1 MSARL
6 VARGNQSKRI
16 VGVLEGVDGAQR
28 VFYTGKRTD
37 ERTDCAMKKP
47 VVGILAHVDAGKTT
61 LSEALL
67 YCGGTIRNMG
77 RVDHKDAYLDTF
89 ELERQRG
96 ITIFSKQARIVT
108 DDLEMTLLDTP
119 GHVDFSM
126 EMERT
131 LQVLDYAILVIS
143 KTDGVQAHTE
153 TLWRL
158 LKQYGIPTFVF
169 VNKTDLL
176 GDQFGSRE
184 RKGFLSE
191 LEKRLGGEFLDFSEP
206 SGLMEEAAMVGESAM
221 EEFLEHGFLRK
232 ETLSLL
238 IAERKI
244 FPCYFGSALK
254 FVGIEEL
261 LKGISDYC
269 LNRCYPEEFGA
280 KVYKI
285 ARDDQGNRL
294 TYLKVTGGS
303 LQVKDMLQGEK
314 VDQIRLYSGSRYELA
329 KEAKAGCVCA
339 ATGPQKTYP
348 GQGIGMEEETKEPVL
363 SPVMTYQ
370 VLLPEEVQ
378 PLTMLPKL
386 RQLEEEDPGLHV
398 VWNEALQEIHVRIMG
413 KVQLEILKSV
423 IKERFGTEVDF
434 GAGNIVYKETIAKA
448 VEGIGHFEPLRHYA
462 EVHLLLEPLP
472 QGSGLVFH
480 TDVSEDEL
488 DLNWQRLILT
498 HLSEREHPGVL
509 TGSPITDMRI
519 TLVAGKAH
527 LKHTEGGDFRQAT
540 YRALRQGLKSTECVL
555 LEPYH
560 SFELT
565 VPTEQIGRAM
575 GDIQRM
581 SGVFD
586 PPLTEG
592 EMSVLT
598 GKVPVETSV
607 DYMSEVN
614 AYTKGRGRFLLQA
627 AGYGPCHNTE
637 EVLERIGYDSETDT
651 ENPTGSVFCAHGS
664 GFYVKW
670 DEVPQY
676 KHVDSHILE
685 QTDGTE
691 TMDDKIRKKLRQEK
705 KEQKY
710 RESIDLDREL
720 EEIMLREFGSQ
731 KKKETG
737 TGRAR
742 YISGKKSVDAGEYYR
757 KYQNKNV
764 APVEDYLLVDG
775 YNIIFAWDELKEL
788 AKVNLD
794 AARGKLMDILCD
806 YQGFTKCHLILVFDA
821 YKVKGGAGEIGKYHN
836 IHVVYTK
843 EAETA
848 DMYIEKVTHEIGTKH
863 RVRVATSDGLEQLI
877 IMGHGAMR
885 ISAAEF
891 EREVAAVKEKVREF
905 IEGQ

>member
-1 MSARL
+1 
-6 VARGNQSKRI
+6 
-16 VGVLEGVDGAQR
+16 
-28 VFYTGKRTD
+28 
-37 ERTDCAMKKP
+37 MKKP

-89 ELERQRG
+89 ALERQRG

-108 DDLEMTLLDTP
+108 DELEMTLLDTP
-119 GHVDFSM
+119 GHVDFST

-143 KTDGVQAHTE
+143 GTDGVQAHTE

-158 LKQYGIPTFVF
+158 LEQYHIPTFVF

-176 GDQFGSRE
+176 GEDFGSRE
-184 RKGFLSE
+184 KETFL
-191 LEKRLGGEFLDFSEP
+191 LEMRKRLKGEFLNFADDGGF
-206 SGLMEEAAMVGESAM
+206 MEGAAMTEESAM
-221 EEFLEHGFLRK
+221 EEFLENGFLTK
-232 ETLSLL
+232 ETLALL
-238 IAERKI
+238 IAERKV

-254 FVGIEEL
+254 FTGIEEF
-261 LKGISDYC
+261 LKGLGDYC
-269 LNRCYPEEFGA
+269 CDLCYPGEFGA

-285 ARDDQGNRL
+285 ARDEQGNRL

-303 LQVKDMLQGEK
+303 LQVKGMLRGEK
-314 VDQIRLYSGSRYELA
+314 VDQIRLYSGSKYELA
-329 KEAKAGCVCA
+329 QEAAAGCVCA
-339 ATGPQKTYP
+339 VTGPLRTYP
-348 GQGIGMEEETKEPVL
+348 GQGIGIEEKTAEPVL

-370 VLLPEEVQ
+370 VILPKEVQ
-378 PLTMLPKL
+378 PVTMLAKL

-423 IKERFGTEVDF
+423 IAERFGMEVEF
-434 GAGNIVYKETIAKA
+434 GAGSIVYKETIAKA
-448 VEGIGHFEPLRHYA
+448 VEGVGHFEPLRHYA

-472 QGSGLVFH
+472 QGSGLVFD

-488 DLNWQRLILT
+488 GLNWQRLILT

-519 TLVAGKAH
+519 TLVAGRAH

-560 SFELT
+560 NFELT
-565 VPTEQIGRAM
+565 VPTEQLGRAM

-581 SGVFD
+581 SGAST
-586 PPLTEG
+586 PPRTEG

-598 GKVPVETSV
+598 GRVPVVTSV

-614 AYTKGRGRFLLQA
+614 AYTKGRGRLILQA
-627 AGYGPCHNTE
+627 AGYGPCHNAS
-637 EVLERIGYDSETDT
+637 EVVERIGYDSEADT

-670 DEVPQY
+670 DEVREY
-676 KHVDSHILE
+676 MHAESRVLE
-685 QTDGTE
+685 QASEAE
-691 TMDDKIRKKLRQEK
+691 TVDDKIREKLRQEK
-705 KEQKY
+705 RGRRY
-710 RESIDLDREL
+710 REGVYEDREL
-720 EEIMLREFGSQ
+720 EEIMLREFGPA
-731 KKKETG
+731 KRKEYG
-737 TGRAR
+737 GRKTR
-742 YISGKKSVDAGEYYR
+742 YVSGGKSVDAGEYYR
-757 KYQNKNV
+757 RYQNKNI

-788 AKVNLD
+788 AKVSLD
-794 AARGKLMDILCD
+794 AARGRLMDILCD

-821 YKVKGGAGEIGKYHN
+821 YKVKGNMGEIGKYHN

-848 DMYIEKVTHEIGTKH
+848 DMYIEKVTRDIGAKH

-877 IMGHGAMR
+877 IMGHGAIR

-891 EREVAAVKEKVREF
+891 EREVAEVKEKVRAL
-905 IEGQ
+905 IGKT

>member
-1 MSARL
+1 
-6 VARGNQSKRI
+6 
-16 VGVLEGVDGAQR
+16 
-28 VFYTGKRTD
+28 
-37 ERTDCAMKKP
+37 MKKP

-77 RVDHKDAYLDTF
+77 RVDHRDAYLDTF
-89 ELERQRG
+89 MLERQRG

-143 KTDGVQAHTE
+143 GTDGVQAHTE

-158 LKQYGIPTFVF
+158 LEQYRIPTFVF

-176 GDQFGSRE
+176 GEDFGCRE
-184 RKGFLSE
+184 RKEFL
-191 LEKRLGGEFLDFSEP
+191 LEMKNRLKGEFLDFSEE
-206 SGLMEEAAMVGESAM
+206 SGFMEEAATTEENAM
-221 EEFLEHGFLRK
+221 EEFLENGFLKK
-232 ETLSLL
+232 ETLALL
-238 IAERKI
+238 IAERKV

-254 FVGIEEL
+254 FIGIEEF
-261 LKGISDYC
+261 LKGIGDYC
-269 LNRCYPEEFGA
+269 CDLCYPEEFGA

-285 ARDDQGNRL
+285 ARDEQGNRL

-303 LQVKDMLQGEK
+303 LQVKGLLQGEK
-314 VDQIRLYSGSRYELA
+314 VDQIRLYSGNKYEPA
-329 KEAKAGCVCA
+329 KEAEAGCICA
-339 ATGPQKTYP
+339 VTGPLQTYP
-348 GQGIGMEEETKEPVL
+348 GQGIGVEAETAEPVL

-370 VLLPEEVQ
+370 VVMPEEVQ
-378 PLTMLPKL
+378 PVTMLSKL

-423 IKERFGTEVDF
+423 ILERFGVEVEF
-434 GAGNIVYKETIAKA
+434 GAGSIVYKETIAKA
-448 VEGIGHFEPLRHYA
+448 AEGVGHFEPLKHYA

-472 QGSGLVFH
+472 EGSGLIFD
-480 TDVSEDEL
+480 TDVGEDEL

-540 YRALRQGLKSTECVL
+540 YRAVRQGLKSTECVL

-560 SFELT
+560 TFELT

-581 SGVFD
+581 SGAFE
-586 PPLTEG
+586 PPRTDG

-598 GKVPVETSV
+598 GRVPVATSV

-614 AYTKGRGRFLLQA
+614 AYTKGRGRLNLQA
-627 AGYGPCHNTE
+627 AGYGPCHNTS
-637 EVLERIGYDSETDT
+637 EVLEQIGYDSETDM
-651 ENPTGSVFCAHGS
+651 ENPTGSVFCEHGA

-670 DEVPQY
+670 DEVREHM
-676 KHVDSHILE
+676 HVDSHVLE
-685 QTDGTE
+685 QTDGAE
-691 TMDDKIRKKLRQEK
+691 TLDDKIRKKLQQEK
-705 KEQKY
+705 QQKY
-710 RESIDLDREL
+710 REGVYEDREL
-720 EEIMLREFGSQ
+720 EEIMLREFGPA
-731 KKKETG
+731 KRKEYG
-737 TGRAR
+737 GRKTR
-742 YISGKKSVDAGEYYR
+742 YVSGGKSVDSGEYYR

-764 APVEDYLLVDG
+764 VPVEDYLLVDG
-775 YNIIFAWDELKEL
+775 YNIIFAWDELKDL
-788 AKVNLD
+788 AKSNLD

-806 YQGFTKCHLILVFDA
+806 YQGFTRCNLILVFDA
-821 YKVKGGAGEIGKYHN
+821 YKVKGGMGAVGKYHN

-848 DMYIEKVTHEIGTKH
+848 DMYIEKVTKEIGTKH

-891 EREVAAVKEKVREF
+891 EREVAEVKKKVRDF
-905 IEGQ
+905 INGQ